1 MDHFVPPQLN
11 CDAGCQSGHLIGTLG
26 FKLLQGSSARPHSDP
41 TDHQGLGGKFF
52 FFSFEKSVSTLNCRA
67 FCAKLSLALG
77 PSLTPRSFQLG
88 CPQLIDAKR
97 DSA

>member
-52 FFSFEKSVSTLNCRA
+52 FFSLLKS
-67 FCAKLSLALG
+67 
-77 PSLTPRSFQLG
+77 PFQLSTAVHFVLNLVLHWAL
-88 CPQLIDAKR
+88 P
-97 DSA
+97 